1 MFHKYRRR
9 SVKKNFCGLTSF
21 EKFTV
26 GLLVASVQHIYK
38 GPAGFHF
45 LELRINVDVGVH
57 TEKFLLKCMAHARKT
72 ITEKKVVQPLFGL
85 CFAHLYL
92 SETRRNILRLWE
104 ELTKNRIIELCFF
117 SMGNDLV
124 KRWKLSDDSW
134 EIPGF
139 CHSLLSL
146 LGRR

>member
-72 ITEKKVVQPLFGL
+72 ITEKGFVIRFYRFWEDANQNLNIMNFKKCVSFPTHIMKFLYVDCGL
-85 CFAHLYL
+85 GVL
-92 SETRRNILRLWE
+92 
-104 ELTKNRIIELCFF
+104 
-117 SMGNDLV
+117 
-124 KRWKLSDDSW
+124 
-134 EIPGF
+134 IPANF
-139 CHSLLSL
+139 C
-146 LGRR
+146 